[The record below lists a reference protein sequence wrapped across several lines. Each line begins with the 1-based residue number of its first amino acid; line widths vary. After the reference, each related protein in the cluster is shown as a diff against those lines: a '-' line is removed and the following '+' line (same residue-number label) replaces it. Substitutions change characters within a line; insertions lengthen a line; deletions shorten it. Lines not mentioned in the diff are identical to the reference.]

1 MAEISETL
9 SSLLDAG
16 PTSWAPLISAWSL
29 ELLGRLS
36 ARYAPRAHVP
46 HSAGLNDSV
55 QLWLCCP
62 ATRALITVTVQCVR
76 RDTDVCIKP
85 LLETSAAFS
94 PHFDWVVAHIGSCFP
109 GTIIERVLAV
119 GLKEFCA
126 QKQTSSGQ
134 YSFIYNWKVYM
145 EECLHRFI

>member
-1 MAEISETL
+1 MADISDTL
-9 SSLLDAG
+9 SCLLEGGSGAAG
-16 PTSWAPLISAWSL
+16 WAPLISAWSL

-36 ARYAPRAHVP
+36 ARYAARAHVP

-62 ATRALITVTVQCVR
+62 ATRELINITVQCVR
-76 RDTDVCIKP
+76 RDTDVCIRP
-85 LLETSAAFS
+85 LLETSAAYS

-126 QKQTSSGQ
+126 QQQPAASGE
-134 YSFIYNWKVYM
+134 SGG
-145 EECLHRFI
+145 RG